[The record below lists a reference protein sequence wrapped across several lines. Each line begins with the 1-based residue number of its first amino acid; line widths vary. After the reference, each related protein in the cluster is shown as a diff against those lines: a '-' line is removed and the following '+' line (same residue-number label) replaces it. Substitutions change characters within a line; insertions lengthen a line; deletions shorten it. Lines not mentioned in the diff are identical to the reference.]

1 MKKKHKKNSTH
12 NQHKHTMSH
21 TVHQLIIYINTIIYI
36 HTENAHTYMTYIRN
50 T

>member
-1 MKKKHKKNSTH
+1 MKIKQKNNTH

-36 HTENAHTYMTYIRN
+36 HTENTHTYMTYIRN